1 MLKFSTYEKAFEE
14 LLENEGLKK
23 KAAKSGI
30 SYGTLKKVYNRGMAA
45 WRTGH
50 RPGTTPQQ
58 WGMAR
63 VNSYIG
69 KGKGTY
75 YGAAADLRGAKR
87 KTKKEGFN
95 EAYDK
100 TNRATMH
107 VKDAGVEK
115 EDHPFI
121 RKDVAK
127 TGAKV
132 KFHSGGGISYHGSDH
147 QISKA
152 LKQHHPDDHKE
163 LGNLNYHKSGQHDKD
178 YGSQGTHVYTNHSA
192 KTKKEAT
199 VKEISKS
206 TLDRYIK
213 KADADKSKKH
223 VRADVGKISRD
234 DAYKN
239 QVKRN
244 KGIELAKAKMKPAK
258 VPASEATVKEIS
270 KGLAKRYV
278 GKAARD
284 VYFKGRSQATKDAI
298 SQLGGP
304 DTDYKKSPERKA
316 AMRMR
321 GIDSATN
328 RLAKKEA
335 MSDAEKA
342 AHQKAIDAFKAKGGK
357 IKKLKPG
364 FAQGYHGKSDPGAG
378 MKGMISPADTKQFGT
393 KKKIG
398 SMK

>member
-1 MLKFSTYEKAFEE
+1 MLKFTTFIE
-14 LLENEGLKK
+14 LFENEGLKK

-30 SYGTLKKVYNRGMAA
+30 SLGTLKKVYNRGMAA

-75 YGAAADLRGAKR
+75 YGADSDLSGKG
-87 KTKKEGFN
+87 KKKKKESFG
-95 EAYDK
+95 EASL
-100 TNRATMH
+100 T
-107 VKDAGVEK
+107 VKDATGGMSSSDK
-115 EDHPFI
+115 KQHAQM
-121 RKDVAK
+121 VAK
-127 TGAKV
+127 HGAKT
-132 KFHSGGGISYHGSDH
+132 KYSGSDVSYHGTDS
-147 QISKA
+147 QIQKA
-152 LKQHHPDDHKE
+152 LNIHHPDKDDKNRS
-163 LGNLNYHKSGQHDKD
+163 LKYHKSGQHGKD
-178 YGSQGTHVYTNHSA
+178 HGSGATHTYR
-192 KTKKEAT
+192 EAT

-206 TLDRYIK
+206 
-213 KADADKSKKH
+213 
-223 VRADVGKISRD
+223 
-234 DAYKN
+234 
-239 QVKRN
+239 
-244 KGIELAKAKMKPAK
+244 
-258 VPASEATVKEIS
+258 
-270 KGLAKRYV
+270 LAKRYV

-321 GIDSATN
+321 GIDRATN

>member
-14 LLENEGLKK
+14 LLENEGFKK

-75 YGAAADLRGAKR
+75 YGADADLRGAKR

-95 EAYDK
+95 EASL
-100 TNRATMH
+100 T
-107 VKDAGVEK
+107 VKDATGGMSSSDK
-115 EDHPFI
+115 KQHAQM
-121 RKDVAK
+121 VAK
-127 TGAKV
+127 HGAKT
-132 KFHSGGGISYHGSDH
+132 KYSGSDVSYHGTDS
-147 QISKA
+147 QIQKA
-152 LKQHHPDDHKE
+152 LNIHHPDKDDKNRS
-163 LGNLNYHKSGQHDKD
+163 LKYHKSGQHGKD
-178 YGSQGTHVYTNHSA
+178 HGSGATHTY
-192 KTKKEAT
+192 
-199 VKEISKS
+199 
-206 TLDRYIK
+206 R
-213 KADADKSKKH
+213 
-223 VRADVGKISRD
+223 
-234 DAYKN
+234 
-239 QVKRN
+239 
-244 KGIELAKAKMKPAK
+244 
-258 VPASEATVKEIS
+258 EATVKEIS

-321 GIDSATN
+321 GIDRATN